1 MKASM
6 FAWPDVAL
14 AGAAVV
20 WLAAGAR
27 MELFHYF
34 VLAVMS
40 AVLVLGLRRGLRPA
54 LVRTA
59 AVSALVAAIGLWRG
73 LGAGVLA
80 ADLASVSGCGLLAGF
95 LGDGQ
100 RRARIA
106 LTESFRRTLEI
117 LSRTLEVRDPYTEG
131 HSRRTALYADAIA
144 EALGL
149 GREARERLRWAALL
163 HDLGKIGVP
172 DALLHKTS
180 GLTDE
185 ERHRMAEHPKIGAGI
200 IAGLPFLKEA
210 ANLVLHHHER
220 FDGAGTPGGLAG
232 DAIPLEAR
240 ILTTADA
247 LDALTTDRPYRQAI
261 GWEDARLELE
271 KESGTRFDPRV
282 LAVLRWLP
290 LGSVPGS
297 AGSKSPIDQSA
308 GTTVFLRR
316 ASPMKI
322 ALLAFIC
329 FGVLASDGIGAPL
342 TLSEYL
348 DQVAASN
355 PAIQAA
361 RSRARAGAARVG
373 PASALDDPFIAA
385 GIDQV
390 PVSGPDM
397 ESVTRYQVS
406 QSVPFPGKRSARR
419 RAAENR
425 AVSFT
430 SDEETVRRM
439 ALVEAEQVFLRIY
452 YNRHAADW
460 NMRLSGLVVGLGE
473 SAKSRYKTGEGTHHD
488 WLLSKLEASILSVEA
503 LKLAR
508 ERKTLAAQLNA
519 LRGAPAEEPV
529 EPAAVNFQ
537 AGTAVAQ
544 DPLADQP
551 ELKALEAVVG
561 AADAQRREAKLS
573 FLPDFVFQGMAMT
586 PRADKSMKGEW
597 GAMVGLNLPI
607 FFYKK
612 QAGLLS
618 AAKNEKEAALADREA
633 LRNGLAAE
641 LVDAQE
647 QRRTASDIVRLYEE
661 EIIPVTRIAAKNSEK
676 AYASKRA
683 ALSEFIEILKTQ
695 RTQELELLA
704 AKIDRQLAATRINRL
719 LSAPPLLRLAPAR
732 PSLFGSGMGGSG
744 MGVSGD
750 AGMGRGMKA
759 PRSSPSKGAPAS
771 ESSGMGGMK

>member
-1 MKASM
+1 MKASV

-34 VLAVMS
+34 VLTVMS

-54 LVRTA
+54 LARTV
-59 AVSALVAAIGLWRG
+59 AVSALVAAIGLRRG
-73 LGAGVLA
+73 LAAGTLA
-80 ADLASVSGCGLLAGF
+80 ADLVSIAGCGLLAGW

-100 RRARIA
+100 RRAREA
-106 LTESFRRTLEI
+106 LAESFRRTLEA
-117 LSRTLEVRDPYTEG
+117 LSRALEARDPYTEG
-131 HSRRTALYADAIA
+131 HSRRTALYANAIA
-144 EALGL
+144 EAMGL
-149 GREARERLRWAALL
+149 GREAREHLRWAALL

-172 DALLHKTS
+172 DAMLHKNG
-180 GLTDE
+180 GLTE
-185 ERHRMAEHPKIGAGI
+185 HERRRMAEHPGIGAGI
-200 IAGLPFLKEA
+200 IAGLPFLKGA
-210 ANLVLHHHER
+210 AELILHHHER
-220 FDGAGTPGGLAG
+220 FDGAGTPDGLAG
-232 DAIPLEAR
+232 ANIPLEAR
-240 ILTTADA
+240 ILTAADA
-247 LDALTTDRPYRQAI
+247 MDALTTERPYRKAT
-261 GWEDARLELE
+261 GWEVSLLELE
-271 KESGTRFDPRV
+271 KESGTRFDPTV
-282 LAVLRWLP
+282 LAALRRLP
-290 LGSVPGS
+290 PGA
-297 AGSKSPIDQSA
+297 AGSISSIDHS
-308 GTTVFLRR
+308 GRTLDRPRR
-316 ASPMKI
+316 VNPMKSV
-322 ALLAFIC
+322 LLAFAL
-329 FGVLASDGIGAPL
+329 FSSPGAFGAPL
-342 TLSEYL
+342 TLQDYL
-348 DQVAASN
+348 DQVAAAN
-355 PAIQAA
+355 PAIRAAGA
-361 RSRARAGAARVG
+361 RSRAGTARVG

-385 GIDQV
+385 GIDEV

-397 ESVTRYQVS
+397 GSVTRYQVS
-406 QSVPFPGKRSARR
+406 QSVPFPGKRSARG
-419 RAAENR
+419 RAAKSR
-425 AVSFT
+425 ADSFT

-452 YNRHAADW
+452 YNRRAADW
-460 NMRLSGLVVGLGE
+460 NKRLSGLVASLGD

-488 WLLSKLEASILSVEA
+488 WLLSKLESSILSVEA
-503 LKLAR
+503 LKIER
-508 ERKTLAAQLNA
+508 ERKSLAAQLNA
-519 LRGAPAEEPV
+519 LRGAPAEEPI
-529 EPAAVNFQ
+529 EPAAVDFQ
-537 AGTAVAQ
+537 AGTDVVK
-544 DPLADQP
+544 DPLAGQP

-573 FLPDFVFQGMAMT
+573 FMPDFVFQGMAMT

-618 AAKNEKEAALADREA
+618 AAKNEQEAALADRDA
-633 LRNGLAAE
+633 LKNELAAE

-683 ALSEFIEILKTQ
+683 ALSEYIEVLKSE

-719 LSAPPLLRLAPAR
+719 LSAPPLLRLGPAR

-759 PRSSPSKGAPAS
+759 PRSSPSKEAPAS